1 MKIGASDW
9 NTQDASQ
16 RQQDLFKKIDQNGDG
31 SISQDELKTF
41 MQSMKAHHHHHH
53 KADQQDQQQDQ
64 QQAPQTQATYTQSGT
79 LSVPTTTDSK
89 PLGDA

>member
-41 MQSMKAHHHHHH
+41 MQSTKAHHHHHH
-53 KADQQDQQQDQ
+53 KTDQQDPQQDQQQG
-64 QQAPQTQATYTQSGT
+64 TYTQSGT
-79 LSVPTTTDSK
+79 ISVPTTTDSK